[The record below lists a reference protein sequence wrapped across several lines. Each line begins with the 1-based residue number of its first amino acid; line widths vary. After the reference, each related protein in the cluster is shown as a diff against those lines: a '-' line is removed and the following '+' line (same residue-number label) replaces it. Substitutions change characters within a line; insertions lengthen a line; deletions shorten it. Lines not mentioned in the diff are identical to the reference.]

1 MLDNQYGACKTVPSD
16 HINRKTAETILKA
29 FDFAKYIGRPLNQYA
44 VIRLPDISL
53 EDAELVFRKVRHK
66 CRVWLQRKQILTNIQ
81 VDSPLYVYSFEN
93 PEDGGLHVNWVV
105 HVPEGLQREFRIKL
119 LDWLKK
125 AQGRAVDGQAIH
137 VQDVNPFE
145 DKTLAKY
152 ILKGIDPA
160 YIEYL
165 HLQRVAEPQG
175 PVAGRRAG
183 ASVAINRAARNK
195 AGFIPRRHR
204 NTWQHS
210 TWAQRYRQVAAQ

>member
-1 MLDNQYGACKTVPSD
+1 MPSD

-44 VIRLPDISL
+44 VIRLPEASL
-53 EDAELVFRKVRHK
+53 EEAEVIFRKIRHK
-66 CRVWLQRKQILTNIQ
+66 CRVWLQRRQEQANMT

-105 HVPEGLQREFRIKL
+105 HIPGGLQREFCAKL
-119 LDWLKK
+119 LDWIKK
-125 AQGRAVDGQAIH
+125 AQQKAPEGKDVH

-165 HLQRVAEPQG
+165 HLQRVAVPQG
-175 PVAGRRAG
+175 PIAGRRAG

-195 AGFIPRRHR
+195 AGFVPRRHR

-210 TWAQRYRQVAAQ
+210 PWAQRYRPIAAQ